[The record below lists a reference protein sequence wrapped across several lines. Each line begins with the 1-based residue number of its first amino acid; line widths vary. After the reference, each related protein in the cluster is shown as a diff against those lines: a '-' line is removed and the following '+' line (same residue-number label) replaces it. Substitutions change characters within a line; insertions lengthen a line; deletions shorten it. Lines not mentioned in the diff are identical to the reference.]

1 MTISLYAGK
10 HMVNI
15 REYYEKEG
23 EYLPGKKVCFFM
35 FYFFASIVPFD
46 MGDSYST
53 SAQFCT
59 QNPSSILNSF
69 NTTSQPCPL
78 PPQSGSCRI
87 YIAHTN
93 TR

>member
-46 MGDSYST
+46 MGDSS
-53 SAQFCT
+53 
-59 QNPSSILNSF
+59 LH
-69 NTTSQPCPL
+69 QPNFVHKTPL
-78 PPQSGSCRI
+78 L
-87 YIAHTN
+87 Y
-93 TR
+93 